1 MTFDSLGLKP
11 QILSALKEQG
21 YTQPTPIQAQS
32 IPVLLEGYDLLGTA
46 QTGTGK
52 TAAFTIPI
60 IQNILDAPS
69 ERRRSIKA
77 LVVTPTR
84 ELALQVAENAK
95 RYSSGTSLRTAVIF
109 GGVGANPQIDQL
121 KRGVD
126 ILVATPGRLLDL
138 QSQGF
143 IDLRSLTHF
152 VLDEADQMLDMG
164 FIHDIKKLLRLLP
177 SKRQSLFFSA
187 TMPKTIMELSGQILK
202 PNYKQVRIAVEKPTA
217 ERVSQCVYYVSKGE
231 KPSLLIHLL
240 EELEGCVLVFGR
252 TKHGCDKV
260 VRILEKKGVSAAAI
274 HGNKS
279 QNARQKALKGF
290 KEGNV
295 RVLVATD
302 IAARGIDISGLEHVV
317 NYELPNISETYVHRI
332 GRTGRAE
339 ASGSSISFC
348 AADER
353 GYLKDIEKLI
363 KAQVPLIEEHPFTE
377 GAAEEWSVPENR
389 IPAKQGQRAPRTS
402 RGPKHGGGNSRSGAP
417 ARGKR
422 PSRRR

>member
-32 IPVLLEGYDLLGTA
+32 IPVLLDGFDLLGTA

-60 IQNILDAPS
+60 IEHLLDAPT
-69 ERRRSIKA
+69 ERKRSIKA

-138 QSQGF
+138 QGQGF
-143 IDLRSLTHF
+143 IDLRNLTHF

-217 ERVSQCVYYVSKGE
+217 ERVTQCVYYVSKSE
-231 KPSLLIHLL
+231 KPALLIHLL
-240 EELEGCVLVFGR
+240 KDLEGSVLVFGR

-260 VRILEKKGVSAAAI
+260 VRILDKKGVSAAAI

-290 KEGNV
+290 KDGTV

-317 NYELPNISETYVHRI
+317 NYELPNIPETYVHRI

-353 GYLKDIEKLI
+353 AYLKDIEKLI
-363 KAQVPLIEEHPFTE
+363 KASVPLVEEHPFTD
-377 GAAEEWSVPENR
+377 GAIEEWAVPENR
-389 IPAKQGQRAPRTS
+389 IPVKQGQRAPRTS
-402 RGPKHGGGNSRSGAP
+402 RSPKQGVGNSRSGAP

>member
-240 EELEGCVLVFGR
+240 EELEGSVLVFGR

-260 VRILEKKGVSAAAI
+260 VRILDKKGISAAAI

-290 KEGNV
+290 KEGRV

-332 GRTGRAE
+332 GRTGRAD

-363 KAQVPLIEEHPFTE
+363 KADVPLVEEHPFTE

-389 IPAKQGQRAPRTS
+389 IPAKQGQRSQRTS
-402 RGPKHGGGNSRSGAP
+402 RGPKKGGGNPRSGAP
-417 ARGKR
+417 GRGKR
-422 PSRRR
+422 PSRRH

>member
-1 MTFDSLGLKP
+1 
-11 QILSALKEQG
+11 
-21 YTQPTPIQAQS
+21 
-32 IPVLLEGYDLLGTA
+32 
-46 QTGTGK
+46 
-52 TAAFTIPI
+52 
-60 IQNILDAPS
+60 
-69 ERRRSIKA
+69 
-77 LVVTPTR
+77 
-84 ELALQVAENAK
+84 LALQVAENAK

-240 EELEGCVLVFGR
+240 EELEGSVLVFGR

-402 RGPKHGGGNSRSGAP
+402 RGPKHGGNSRSGAP

>member
-138 QSQGF
+138 QSQGY
-143 IDLRSLTHF
+143 IDLRNLTHF

-164 FIHDIKKLLRLLP
+164 FIHDIKKLLRLIP
-177 SKRQSLFFSA
+177 AKRQSLFFSA

-217 ERVSQCVYYVSKGE
+217 ERVSQCVYYISKSE

-240 EELEGCVLVFGR
+240 KEELEGSVLVFGR

-260 VRILEKKGVSAAAI
+260 VRILDKKGISAAAI

-290 KEGNV
+290 KEGRV

-332 GRTGRAE
+332 GRTGRAD

-363 KAQVPLIEEHPFTE
+363 KADVPLVEEHPFTE

-402 RGPKHGGGNSRSGAP
+402 RGPKHGGNSRSGAP